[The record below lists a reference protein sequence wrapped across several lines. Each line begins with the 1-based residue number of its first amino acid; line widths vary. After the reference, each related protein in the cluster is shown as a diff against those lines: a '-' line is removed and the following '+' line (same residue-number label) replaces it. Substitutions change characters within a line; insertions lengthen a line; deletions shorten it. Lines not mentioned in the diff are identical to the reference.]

1 MGNGLTELVF
11 ILDCSGSMN
20 GYEADTV
27 GGFNSVLK
35 KQKKTESK
43 AFVTTILFNH
53 ETKILH
59 DRIGISDVEKMTLDD
74 YPVSGCTALL
84 DAVGDTIDHIKNI
97 HKYIRKEDVP
107 EHTLFVITT
116 DGLENASYKYTASMV
131 RKAIAQQKELGWE
144 FLFLAADLDAEATA
158 EHIGISRNKA
168 ANFHKDSQGI
178 KKAFGAVASVC
189 SSLPTRGNVAD
200 NWKKKLNEDF
210 YGRVPESTPEF
221 SKE

>member
-35 KQKKTESK
+35 KQRK
-43 AFVTTILFNH
+43 AGSEALVTTILFNH

-59 DRIGISDVEKMTLDD
+59 DRIGINDVEKMTLED

-116 DGLENASYKYTASMV
+116 DGLENASYKYTASKV

-168 ANFHKDSQGI
+168 ANFHKDSKGI
-178 KKAFGAVASVC
+178 KKAFDAVASAC
-189 SSLPTRGNVAD
+189 SSIPPCGAVAD

-210 YGRVPESTPEF
+210 YGRVKEPASEF
-221 SKE
+221 SED